1 MKFIDRC
8 RAGEFRNRAVP
19 TEEDRQAYLR
29 THPIS
34 YNGTIKI
41 ELTKSEKEE
50 REALIA
56 AGILPF

>member
-8 RAGEFRNRAVP
+8 RAGEFSNLPVP

-41 ELTKSEKEE
+41 TLTRQEKEE
-50 REALIA
+50 RDALIA
-56 AGILPF
+56 TGILPF

>member
-8 RAGEFRNRAVP
+8 RAGEFRNHPVP

-41 ELTKSEKEE
+41 EITKSEKEE

-56 AGILPF
+56 TGILPF

>member
-8 RAGEFRNRAVP
+8 RAGEFRNCTVP

-41 ELTKSEKEE
+41 VLTKSEKEE
-50 REALIA
+50 RDELIA

>member
-8 RAGEFRNRAVP
+8 RAGEFRNRPVQ
-19 TEEDRQAYLR
+19 TDEEVQQYLR
-29 THPIS
+29 TRPIS
-34 YNGTIKI
+34 YNGTIRI

-50 REALIA
+50 REVLIA